1 MDGAGPIPRSRR
13 HVKPALVPATT
24 AGQSWSPPD
33 DKAEGY
39 ETKIGG
45 SIIDQFVLGH
55 DATDVLRELVQN
67 EFDADGYVMT
77 VTFGADQLS
86 ISGSGRPINKKGWQR
101 LDVVIG
107 TGRVAG
113 DTSGAE
119 IEPKENGIGS
129 KNFGL
134 RSLFLFGD
142 RIFVRSNGRRAIQN
156 LIRLATKVERDPESG
171 GRRGVS
177 IHVPYRTEAFG
188 KLQPF
193 TAEREIETFDKMA
206 GGLLATMVKLAL
218 PGRKR
223 GIRALTLRS
232 DRQGRTLT
240 WRQDVEREPCKLP
253 GVSAHRRVGRLTD
266 KSEVTAKSVTRRFE
280 EIEFA
285 RAVLVPAKFASQPLD
300 PYFAAG
306 GNTVRIGISI
316 PIRQRRPDLKV
327 TGRFFYPLQT
337 PGSATGSA
345 VSVSA
350 PFDLVG
356 DRSALLD
363 CGWNTWLMRQAAEL
377 MVALLTDDW
386 IARFGSDAFL
396 AIRTMTEAKPAAF
409 ALALK
414 KHLGEAACW
423 PTASAGHLAKAA
435 DLVLSEEPAF
445 FELLS
450 ASSYLRPDLAEVPE
464 LRTLVRQCGAKPLTR
479 NSVVRLRCAPRDDSG
494 LATKISKEDANH
506 YFNDYA
512 RALSDPKRQ
521 RALAQAIAAVS
532 RRLSKENRRDL
543 RCTKSTLAADGS
555 LQAAET
561 LLVVEDEIWDVCQA
575 PLVTRLHRSL
585 NGETAL
591 TDLCKPFDLNIWVL
605 AAAGRA
611 RLGTIE
617 DDEHEKLYRHLLSTD
632 LVPSRTIMAALRQSP
647 VFRDH
652 KGGWASPS
660 EMVALPAAQA
670 QVLHQTIRA
679 PAPALAR
686 RPKLMAALRLRER
699 LTGDDLVAFA
709 GHLINEPGKAPAF
722 EALLKGN
729 IPCLTP
735 GTLKRLRVI
744 PFLATR
750 SGALA
755 APKDLFIDNEV
766 NRICAAND
774 SRIVAGRNNALYVR
788 LGCHQRPSVAV
799 MVKALEEL
807 KAQGRAP
814 DDVGTF
820 YAALVQAL
828 KAEKM
833 AVADLADRPILWC
846 GGAYHAPA
854 DVLVGTRIPTW
865 FKKAAP
871 NLRGPSGIVD
881 SFEALGASAA
891 PLERHWIALFRWAA
905 DETPAASI
913 AGTEVR
919 QILVEA
925 YHRRGLLGLPDGL
938 PEGTPCLLGQDGRL
952 FSRSDIRSSVF
963 VEDDFPVL
971 ATALRQAGTITGFAA
986 ITDNT
991 RHFFGSLSLRR
1002 LTSISGTPKLAV
1014 GSESKPPPWFK
1025 AGHSDRILALLKRDD
1040 FRTAV
1045 DLLVWEYR
1053 RERGSVQ
1060 MLRRRQVIDRLAAIK
1075 RIHFVTGIDRR
1086 YSVGGRTVA
1095 ITTDAAAVDGD
1106 IALKPTRTKFEFEQN
1121 LTYALAELLGANQV
1135 SDARRL
1141 SVGLLPLL
1149 MCESSADMSA
1159 YLERQGLEPPSWIES
1174 AMPSAEPEL
1183 EIEPSPS
1190 PLQTCIQNML
1200 NDMFNQ
1206 VQGSGPEEPQPKPPG
1221 ATPSPETLPT
1231 PPVPRPPFA
1240 LPNLQT
1246 VSPIIKPRGDHAVE
1260 ARPRPQG
1267 GTSWYAGGGSTWRPP
1282 DAYDNDRDQKVGVR
1296 GEEIVYLAEL
1306 ERVRARGYEKPED
1319 HVIWV
1324 SKFQPGAD
1332 HDIRSVGKD
1341 GKPCWLEVKST
1352 MGVDG
1357 RFDWS
1362 QREFEKALRER
1373 DRYILWRVYE
1383 AHTTRPVMKAFVNPA
1398 GLLESSML
1406 RVELSGMVGF
1416 VGPK

>member
-1 MDGAGPIPRSRR
+1 MDGAGPTPRSRTR
-13 HVKPALVPATT
+13 AAQALAPATI
-24 AGQSWSPPD
+24 ADQNWSTPD
-33 DKAEGY
+33 DNAEGY

-45 SIIDQFVLGH
+45 SIIDQFVVGH

-67 EFDADGYVMT
+67 EFDADGDVMA

-113 DTSGAE
+113 NTSGAE

-142 RIFVRSNGRRAIQN
+142 RIFVRSNGRRAVQN
-156 LIRLATKVERDPESG
+156 LIRLATKVEPDPESV
-171 GRRGVS
+171 GRRGVR
-177 IHVPYRTEAFG
+177 IHVPYRTKAFG

-193 TAEREIETFDKMA
+193 TEEREAETFDKMA

-223 GIRALTLRS
+223 GVRSLTLRS
-232 DRQGRTLT
+232 DRQGRSLT
-240 WRQDVEREPCKLP
+240 WLQDAVREPCKVP
-253 GVSAHRRVGRLTD
+253 GVTALRRVGRLTD
-266 KSEVTAKSVTRRFE
+266 RSDAVAKPVTRRFE

-285 RAVLVPAKFASQPLD
+285 KAAAVPARFAGQPLAQ
-300 PYFAAG
+300 YYAAG
-306 GNTVRIGISI
+306 GDAVRIGISI
-316 PIRQRRPDLKV
+316 PIRQGRPDLK
-327 TGRFFYPLQT
+327 TIGRFFYPLQT

-350 PFDLVG
+350 PFELVG

-363 CGWNTWLMRQAAEL
+363 CDWNTWLMSQAAEL
-377 MVALLTDDW
+377 MVTLLTGDW
-386 IARFGSDAFL
+386 IARFGPDAFL

-414 KHLGEAACW
+414 KHLGETACW
-423 PTASAGHLAKAA
+423 PTASAGRFAKAA
-435 DLVLSEEPAF
+435 ELVIPDEPAF
-445 FELLS
+445 FGLLPPS
-450 ASSYLRPDLAEVPE
+450 IYLRQDLAEAAE

-479 NSVVRLRCAPRDDSG
+479 NSVVRLRCAPADHSG
-494 LATKISKEDANH
+494 LATKLTKEDANLF
-506 YFNDYA
+506 YTDYP
-512 RALSDPKRQ
+512 RTLSDPKRQ
-521 RALAQAIAAVS
+521 QDLAHAIAAVG

-561 LLVVEDEIWDVCQA
+561 LVVVADGIWEICQA
-575 PLVTRLHRSL
+575 PFATRLHRSL
-585 NGETAL
+585 NGEKAL
-591 TDLCKPFDLNIWVL
+591 TDLCKPFDLNAWVN

-611 RLGTIE
+611 QLGTIE
-617 DDEHEKLYRHLLSTD
+617 DNEREALYAHLLSTD
-632 LVPSRTIMAALRQSP
+632 PVPRRATMAAVRQSP

-660 EMVALPAAQA
+660 EMVVLPAAQV
-670 QVLHQTIRA
+670 QLLHETIHA
-679 PAPALAR
+679 PAQALTR
-686 RPKLMAALRLRER
+686 RPKLLAALRLRGR

-709 GHLINEPGKAPAF
+709 GHLINEPAKAPAF
-722 EALLKGN
+722 EVLLKSH

-735 GTLKRLRVI
+735 GTLKRLRPI

-755 APKDLFIDNEV
+755 APEDLLVDNEI
-766 NRICAAND
+766 NRICAANN
-774 SRIVAGRNNALYVR
+774 SRIVAGRNHALYVR
-788 LGCHQRPSVAV
+788 LGCRQRPSVDV

-807 KAQGRAP
+807 KALGRAP
-814 DDVGTF
+814 NDVGTF
-820 YAALVQAL
+820 YAALIQAL
-828 KAEKM
+828 HAEKIP
-833 AVADLADRPILWC
+833 ASNLVDRPILWC
-846 GGAYHAPA
+846 GSGYYAPK
-854 DVLVGTRIPTW
+854 DVLAGTRIPTW
-865 FKKAAP
+865 FKKATP
-871 NLRGPSGIVD
+871 TLRGPSATVD
-881 SFEALGASAA
+881 SFEALGAATT
-891 PLERHWIALFRWAA
+891 PLDRHWIALFRWAA
-905 DETPAASI
+905 GQTPEASI

-919 QILVEA
+919 QLLVEA
-925 YHRRGLLGLPDGL
+925 YHRRGHQGLPDGL

-952 FSRSDIRSSVF
+952 FSLSDILSSVF

-971 ATALRQAGTITGFAA
+971 AAALRQEGSTIGFAA
-986 ITDNT
+986 ITDDT
-991 RHFFGSLSLRR
+991 REFFGSLPLRR
-1002 LTSISGTPKLAV
+1002 LTSICDAPKLAV

-1025 AGHSDRILALLKRDD
+1025 AGHSNRILALFKRED
-1040 FRTAV
+1040 FLSAV
-1045 DLLVWEYR
+1045 NLLAWEYR

-1060 MLRRRQVIDRLAAIK
+1060 LLRGRQVMDRIAAIE
-1075 RIHFVTGIDRR
+1075 RVHFVTGIDRR
-1086 YSVGGRTVA
+1086 YDVGGRTVV
-1095 ITTDAAAVDGD
+1095 ITTEAAAVDGE

-1135 SDARRL
+1135 GEARRL

-1159 YLERQGLEPPSWIES
+1159 YLERQGLKPPAWVET
-1174 AMPSAEPEL
+1174 AVPSAEPEP
-1183 EIEPSPS
+1183 EIESGS
-1190 PLQTCIQNML
+1190 STQQMLIQTML
-1200 NDMFNQ
+1200 TDMFNQ
-1206 VQGSGPEEPQPKPPG
+1206 AKATGPEEPPPISQGTTATLAAPFAPQVSKPPFV
-1221 ATPSPETLPT
+1221 LPD
-1231 PPVPRPPFA
+1231 
-1240 LPNLQT
+1240 LET
-1246 VSPIIKPRGDHAVE
+1246 VSPIIERPGDHAV
-1260 ARPRPQG
+1260 ATRARPQG
-1267 GTSWYAGGGSTWRPP
+1267 EASWHASRGSTWGPP
-1282 DAYDNDRDQKVGVR
+1282 DAFDIDRDQKVGVR

-1306 ERVRARGYEKPED
+1306 ERVRALGYQKPED

-1324 SKFQPGAD
+1324 SRSQPGAD

-1341 GKPCWLEVKST
+1341 GKPRWLEVKST

-1357 RFDWS
+1357 RFDWP

-1373 DRYILWRVYE
+1373 ERYVLWRVYE

-1398 GLLESSML
+1398 SLLERSML
-1406 RVELSGMVGF
+1406 RVELNGMVGF
-1416 VGPK
+1416 VGSK

>member
-1 MDGAGPIPRSRR
+1 M
-13 HVKPALVPATT
+13 
-24 AGQSWSPPD
+24 
-33 DKAEGY
+33 
-39 ETKIGG
+39 
-45 SIIDQFVLGH
+45 
-55 DATDVLRELVQN
+55 
-67 EFDADGYVMT
+67 
-77 VTFGADQLS
+77 
-86 ISGSGRPINKKGWQR
+86 
-101 LDVVIG
+101 IG

-142 RIFVRSNGRRAIQN
+142 RIFVRSNGRRAVQS

-177 IHVPYRTEAFG
+177 IHVPYRTEVFG

-193 TAEREIETFDKMA
+193 TAEREAETFDKMA

-232 DRQGRTLT
+232 ERQGRTLT
-240 WRQDVEREPCKLP
+240 WRQDVEREPCKVP
-253 GVSAHRRVGRLTD
+253 GVSALRRVGRLTD
-266 KSEVTAKSVTRRFE
+266 RSDAVAKPLMRRFE

-285 RAVLVPAKFASQPLD
+285 RAVALPAKFAGQPLG
-300 PYFAAG
+300 PCYAAG
-306 GNTVRIGISI
+306 GDTVRIGISI
-316 PIRQRRPDLKV
+316 PIRQREPDLKV

-363 CGWNTWLMRQAAEL
+363 CDWNTWLMSQAAEL

-386 IARFGSDAFL
+386 IARFGPDAFL
-396 AIRTMTEAKPAAF
+396 AIRTITEAKPAAF

-423 PTASAGHLAKAA
+423 PTASVGHLAKAA
-435 DLVLSEEPAF
+435 DLVLPEEPAF
-445 FELLS
+445 FGLLP
-450 ASSYLRPDLAEVPE
+450 ASSYLRPDLAEAPG
-464 LRTLVRQCGAKPLTR
+464 LRALVRQCGAKPFTR
-479 NSVVRLRCAPRDDSG
+479 NSVVRLRCAPRDGSG
-494 LATKISKEDANH
+494 LATKIPKEDAN
-506 YFNDYA
+506 YSFSDYP
-512 RALSDPKRQ
+512 RSLSDSQRQ

-561 LLVVEDEIWDVCQA
+561 LVVVEDEIWDVCQA
-575 PLVTRLHRSL
+575 PLTTRLHRSL

-591 TDLCKPFDLNIWVL
+591 TDLCTPFDPNVWVR

-617 DDEHEKLYRHLLSTD
+617 DDEREALYRHLLSTD
-632 LVPSRTIMAALRQSP
+632 LVPSRALMAAVRQSP

-652 KGGWASPS
+652 RGGWASPS
-660 EMVALPAAQA
+660 EMVVLPAAQA
-670 QVLHQTIRA
+670 QLLHQTIHA
-679 PAPALAR
+679 PAQALAI
-686 RPKLMAALRLRER
+686 RPKLLAALRLRER

-709 GHLINEPGKAPAF
+709 GHLINEPEKAPAF
-722 EALLKGN
+722 EALLKNN
-729 IPCLTP
+729 IPFLTP
-735 GTLKRLRVI
+735 GTVKRLRVI

-766 NRICAAND
+766 NRICAANN
-774 SRIVAGRNNALYVR
+774 SRIVAGRNHALYVR
-788 LGCHQRPSVAV
+788 LGCQQRPSVAV

-807 KAQGRAP
+807 KGQGRAP

-828 KAEKM
+828 YAEKI
-833 AVADLADRPILWC
+833 AVGDLAGRPILWC

-865 FKKAAP
+865 FRKATP
-871 NLRGPSGIVD
+871 NLRGPSATVD
-881 SFEALGASAA
+881 SFEALGAATT
-891 PLERHWIALFRWAA
+891 PLDSHWIALFQWAA
-905 DETPAASI
+905 DQTPEASI
-913 AGTEVR
+913 AGIEVR
-919 QILVEA
+919 QILTEA
-925 YHRRGLLGLPDGL
+925 YHRRGHLGLPDGL
-938 PEGTPCLLGQDGRL
+938 PENTHCLVGQDGRL

-971 ATALRQAGTITGFAA
+971 ATALRQAGSITGFAA
-986 ITDNT
+986 ITDDT

-1002 LTSISGTPKLAV
+1002 LTSISGTPKLALGV
-1014 GSESKPPPWFK
+1014 ESKPPPWFK
-1025 AGHSDRILALLKRDD
+1025 AGHSNRILALLKRED
-1040 FRTAV
+1040 FRAAV

-1060 MLRRRQVIDRLAAIK
+1060 MLRRRQVMDRLTAIE
-1075 RIHFVTGIDRR
+1075 RVHFVTGIDRR
-1086 YSVGGRTVA
+1086 YSVGGKTVA
-1095 ITTDAAAVDGD
+1095 ITTEAAAVDGD

-1159 YLERQGLEPPSWIES
+1159 YLERQGLKPPAWIER
-1174 AMPSAEPEL
+1174 AMPSVEPES
-1183 EIEPSPS
+1183 EIEPDPS
-1190 PLQTCIQNML
+1190 TQQTLIRTML
-1200 NDMFNQ
+1200 TDMFNQ
-1206 VQGSGPEEPQPKPPG
+1206 ANATGPEEQPPSPPG
-1221 ATPSPETLPT
+1221 MTPSVATPPT
-1231 PPVPRPPFA
+1231 PQVPRPPFV
-1240 LPNLQT
+1240 LPDLKT
-1246 VSPIIKPRGDHAVE
+1246 VSPTIERPGDHAVA
-1260 ARPRPQG
+1260 ARLRPQG
-1267 GTSWYAGGGSTWRPP
+1267 GASWYTGGGSTWRPP
-1282 DAYDNDRDQKVGVR
+1282 DTYDIDRDQKVGVR

-1306 ERVRARGYEKPED
+1306 ERVRALGYEKPEE

-1324 SKFQPGAD
+1324 SKFQLGAD

-1341 GKPCWLEVKST
+1341 GKPRWLEVKST

-1357 RFDWS
+1357 RFNWS
-1362 QREFEKALRER
+1362 QREFERALRER

-1383 AHTTRPVMKAFVNPA
+1383 AHTTNPVMKAFVNPA
-1398 GLLESSML
+1398 GLLERSML